1 MSRRPRKTNR
11 RPSSP
16 PPSTSSPREFR
27 LPENTTPALPAVEDF
42 AALDMPSG
50 LLKTLTTQ
58 GVTAPFPIQAATLP
72 NSLAGRDLLGRGRT
86 GSGKTL
92 AFGLALLARTAGLRA
107 EPKAPLALVLVP
119 TRELALQVT
128 DALTPYATAVNL
140 RLATVV
146 GGLSITKQADA
157 LRRGT
162 EVVVASPGRLND
174 LVERGDC
181 VLDQVRITVL
191 DEADQMTDMG
201 FLPQITKLIR
211 QVRADGQRMLFS
223 ATLDANI
230 DRLVQQFLTDP
241 VVHSVDPSAGA
252 VTTMEH
258 HVLHLQDETDKKA
271 VTTRIAARD
280 GRVILF
286 LDTKRSADRLA
297 KRLLSVGVRAAAL
310 HGGRSQPQRNRTL
323 EQFKN
328 GQVTALVATNV
339 AARGIHIDDLD
350 LVVNVDPPTDHKD
363 YLHRGGRTARAGGS
377 GSVVTLVLPEQKR
390 DVTRL
395 LSDAGIRPRTARI
408 TSGDTELATL
418 TGAREP
424 SGVAVTIELP
434 QPVAPPVSR
443 RRTGTATS
451 TTGTRRRRGA
461 SGTATA
467 DTAAPDAARGSARRP
482 TRTGQPTA
490 PAETSGR
497 GAGRRARAEESG
509 RTTARRAAAEASGQG
524 TAPANGKAARGSG
537 GGSGTTT
544 GTGGR
549 GTTRRTTSGPP
560 GTTPSTKPGRGTG
573 GATSATAARGS
584 GGPTTGTAGRGS
596 DRRTATGTATGG
608 TRGSGRRTGNRGTGA
623 AGGSAG
629 AGGRGT
635 DRRNDRRGA

>member
-1 MSRRPRKTNR
+1 MSRRPQKSNR
-11 RPSSP
+11 RASSP
-16 PPSTSSPREFR
+16 SPSAASPREFR
-27 LPENTTPALPAVEDF
+27 LPESTTPALPAVEDF
-42 AALDMPSG
+42 AALDMPAG
-50 LLKTLTTQ
+50 LLKTLTAQ
-58 GVTAPFPIQAATLP
+58 GVTSPFPIQAATLP

-119 TRELALQVT
+119 TRELAQQVT

-146 GGLSITKQADA
+146 GGLSITRQAGL
-157 LRRGT
+157 LRRGA
-162 EVVVASPGRLND
+162 EVVVATPGRLND

-201 FLPQITKLIR
+201 FLPQITKLIQ
-211 QVRADGQRMLFS
+211 QVRPDGQRMLFS
-223 ATLDANI
+223 ATLDRNI
-230 DRLVQQFLTDP
+230 DRLVQRFLTDP

-258 HVLHLQDETDKKA
+258 HVLHVQDETDKKA

-297 KRLLSVGVRAAAL
+297 KRLLAVGVRAAAL

-339 AARGIHIDDLD
+339 AARGIHVDDLD

-395 LSDAGIRPRTARI
+395 MSDAGIRPRTARV
-408 TSGDTELATL
+408 TSSDAELATI

-424 SGVAVTIELP
+424 SGVAVTIEVP
-434 QPVAPPVSR
+434 QQ
-443 RRTGTATS
+443 AT
-451 TTGTRRRRGA
+451 
-461 SGTATA
+461 
-467 DTAAPDAARGSARRP
+467 
-482 TRTGQPTA
+482 PTA
-490 PAETSGR
+490 SSPDR
-497 GAGRRARAEESG
+497 
-509 RTTARRAAAEASGQG
+509 
-524 TAPANGKAARGSG
+524 K
-537 GGSGTTT
+537 T
-544 GTGGR
+544 G
-549 GTTRRTTSGPP
+549 
-560 GTTPSTKPGRGTG
+560 TKPGRRSSGRRRSGG
-573 GATSATAARGS
+573 GANPATGAATR
-584 GGPTTGTAGRGS
+584 TENRGS
-596 DRRTATGTATGG
+596 DRRAPAGATAAGGSSASGGRGAARRAGSAGTTTGATGAGG
-608 TRGSGRRTGNRGTGA
+608 RSSDRQSAAGAASGKTVRGSGRRAAAGGAKGGTVGTGA
-623 AGGSAG
+623 RGS
-629 AGGRGT
+629 
-635 DRRNDRRGA
+635 DRRGGRRT